1 MTDIH
6 PDAQARARAQFDEL
20 VRDVRPALH
29 RYCARMVGSSIE
41 GEDVVQDALAKAYY
55 QLSRAGTVGN
65 LRGWL
70 FRIAH
75 NKALDHLRSYE
86 VRFVDRLDDDVPLPV
101 DEPAIERREAA
112 RWGLALFV
120 KLTVMQRSSVILK
133 DVLDYSLEEISEVLD
148 VSVPAIK
155 GALHRGRASLKRMT
169 EAAGRTAGGRVPGVG
184 VRAPDLTDAEAA
196 LRERYVDRFNA
207 RDFDALRDML
217 AEDVR
222 LDMVSRVQQRG
233 AEQVGDYFTRYSAK
247 PECTLSVGSIEGRA
261 ALLGTDGPDDDTG
274 FFVLIDWRGDRIR
287 GIRDYR
293 YARWVLVEARAG
305 GRP

>member
-55 QLSRAGTVGN
+55 QLSRAGAVAN

-75 NKALDHLRSYE
+75 NKALDHLRSYQ

-101 DEPAIERREAA
+101 DEPAIEKQEAA
-112 RWGLALFV
+112 RWSLAFFV

-155 GALHRGRASLKRMT
+155 GALHRGRASLRRMT
-169 EAAGRTAGGRVPGVG
+169 EAPGGSVPGVD
-184 VRAPDLTDAEAA
+184 VRAPDLTDTEAA
-196 LRERYVDRFNA
+196 LRERYVDRFNS

-222 LDMVSRVQQRG
+222 LDMVGRVQQHG

-247 PECTLSVGSIEGRA
+247 PECALSVGSIEGRA
-261 ALLGTDGPDDDTG
+261 ALLGTDGPDDETG
-274 FFVLIDWRGDRIR
+274 FFVLIDWHGDRIR